1 MKIPYVNLKAQYLD
15 ERKKIIKIIDKTLK
29 KGNWI
34 GGDEVREF
42 EKNIA
47 NICNTKYCV
56 SLNSGTD
63 ALTMAL
69 HLVGVRRGDEV
80 ITPPNSFIAS
90 TAVIVHLGARP
101 VFVDVKQDQNIN
113 EKNIEKIT
121 KKLKQLCQF
130 I

>member
-1 MKIPYVNLKAQYLD
+1 M
-15 ERKKIIKIIDKTLK
+15 
-29 KGNWI
+29 
-34 GGDEVREF
+34 F
-42 EKNIA
+42 H
-47 NICNTKYCV
+47 C
-56 SLNSGTD
+56 SGTD

-80 ITPPNSFIAS
+80 ITPPNFFIAS

-101 VFVDVKQDQNIN
+101 VFADVKQDQNIN

-121 KKLKQLCQF
+121 KLKQLCQF